1 MFKKRIVIKG
11 FCTMRDIKIE
21 LHKPSE
27 YLSERECLQSKEA
40 TTTRFDKCICTWHF
54 EKMLSP
60 KGTKKHSR
68 SKTFETSKKMNKKSR
83 IFVRDFLIYTI
94 INLNPF
100 RGNISNKRI
109 VMLNKYQC
117 YICIFQ

>member
-1 MFKKRIVIKG
+1 MVQDTACKYISTKNEQIRVIN
-11 FCTMRDIKIE
+11 
-21 LHKPSE
+21 
-27 YLSERECLQSKEA
+27 
-40 TTTRFDKCICTWHF
+40 
-54 EKMLSP
+54 
-60 KGTKKHSR
+60 
-68 SKTFETSKKMNKKSR
+68 FETSKKMNKKSR

-117 YICIFQ
+117 YIYIFQ